1 MRVLIVDDEPAAR
14 SRLAAMLADLDVE
27 VAGEAANGVEA
38 LELARER
45 RPDLLLLD
53 VAMPEV
59 DGFDV
64 ARHLPEPRPL
74 IVFQTAYDEHALRAF
89 EHEAIDYVVKPVTR
103 ERLERALDRARR
115 RLDERREP
123 APAPD
128 LPPDLP
134 PDLLARLAG
143 ALEVSAAARPRI
155 LVREGRGHRLLPF
168 RAILRFEAGDG
179 LVVAHT
185 KAGRALTDYTLQEIA
200 ARAGSRFVRTSRADL
215 VNVEAIER
223 ITTNGDGSAMLTL
236 ADGTTVR
243 VSRRRAAEVRERLE
257 E

>member
-1 MRVLIVDDEPAAR
+1 VRVLIVDDEPAAR

-115 RLDERREP
+115 RLAERR
-123 APAPD
+123 APD
-128 LPPDLP
+128 LPNEVPDLP

-185 KAGRALTDYTLQEIA
+185 KAGRALTDYTLQEVA
-200 ARAGSRFVRTSRADL
+200 ARAGARFVRTSRADL

-223 ITTNGDGSAMLTL
+223 IATNGDGSAMLTL
-236 ADGTTVR
+236 ADGSTVR